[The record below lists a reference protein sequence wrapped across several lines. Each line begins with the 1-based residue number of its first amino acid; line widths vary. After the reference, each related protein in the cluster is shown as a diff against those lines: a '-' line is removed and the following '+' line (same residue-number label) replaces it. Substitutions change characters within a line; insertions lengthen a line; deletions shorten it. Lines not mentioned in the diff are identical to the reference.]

1 MDSKDKIIFA
11 NEYIQNIIE
20 NYKKRY
26 LNKNDYI
33 RIHEDILDMLIDI
46 VININ
51 RNRIKSISNVENKYA
66 FDIVGSLFYSLLIND
81 LFFVSD
87 LNMFI
92 NCEEKIY
99 INIAK
104 IVRFIIIYSN
114 DEDAKNKYFKIFK
127 NSRLFFNNPIYF
139 NYVTKYLK
147 LLNIK

>member
-51 RNRIKSISNVENKYA
+51 RNRIKSISNIENKYS

-104 IVRFIIIYSN
+104 IVRFI
-114 DEDAKNKYFKIFK
+114 
-127 NSRLFFNNPIYF
+127 L
-139 NYVTKYLK
+139 NY
-147 LLNIK
+147 